1 MGYQIVVNV
10 RSLGRRVT
18 GVERYTRA
26 VISQF
31 GDSVSLVGG
40 SAPQGFRG
48 HLWEQRTLPKLLRED
63 SILWSPANTGPVSV
77 RNQVVTIHD
86 LSVIDHPE
94 WFDRRFA
101 AWYGY
106 FLPRLAR
113 IARVVLTDS
122 YHSKIRIHEV
132 FRISSDKIIVAPCG
146 VDRKRFRP
154 RARKEQD
161 FVRNKY
167 GLPEAYGLFVGTLE
181 PRKNLDALI
190 RSWRR
195 VKKTVAPLKL
205 VIAGAG
211 ARSFRRFLFSKPAE
225 ENLEWVGYVEDRDLP
240 ALYSGAQMFIVP
252 SIYEGFGLTA
262 LEAMA
267 CGAPVIAANS
277 SSLPEVVG
285 EAGWL
290 VDPFDEE
297 EMAAAILALWQNDEV
312 RRDLVQQ
319 GYQRAA
325 LFPWKRTARVVW
337 KAIELAAEDR
347 VE

>member
-1 MGYQIVVNV
+1 MGYQIVVNI

-26 VISQF
+26 VTSQL
-31 GDSVSLVGG
+31 GESVKLVGG
-40 SAPQGFRG
+40 SAAQGLRG
-48 HLWEQRTLPKLLRED
+48 HFWEQRTLPKLLGEG

-113 IARVVLTDS
+113 NAKIVVTDS
-122 YHSKIRIHEV
+122 YHSMIRIQEV
-132 FRISSDKIIVAPCG
+132 FRISKDKIIVAPCG
-146 VDRKRFRP
+146 VDRERFRP
-154 RARKEQD
+154 RASTEQD
-161 FVRNKY
+161 FVRKKY

-181 PRKNLDALI
+181 PRKNLHTLI
-190 RSWRR
+190 RSWQR
-195 VKKTVAPLKL
+195 VKKMVAPLKL

-211 ARSFRRFLFSKPAE
+211 GGSFRRDLLSKQVE

-240 ALYSGAQMFIVP
+240 ALYSGARMFILP
-252 SIYEGFGLTA
+252 SIYEGFGLAA

-277 SSLPEVVG
+277 SALPEVVG
-285 EAGWL
+285 KAGWL
-290 VDPFDEE
+290 VDPNDEE
-297 EMAAAILALWQNDEV
+297 EIAAAILTLWQDDEM
-312 RRDLVQQ
+312 RRDLVHR
-319 GYQRAA
+319 GHQRAA
-325 LFPWKRTARVVW
+325 LFSWERTGRRVM
-337 KAIELAAEDR
+337 KAIEMA
-347 VE
+347 VEA